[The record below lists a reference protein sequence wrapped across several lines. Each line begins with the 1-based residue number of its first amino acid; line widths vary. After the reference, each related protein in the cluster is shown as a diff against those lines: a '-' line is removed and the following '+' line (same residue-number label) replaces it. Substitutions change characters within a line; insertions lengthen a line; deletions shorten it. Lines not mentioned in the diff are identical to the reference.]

1 MWKGRKIIFRPLE
14 IQDAEILQKWYV
26 DRDFRLGYNEY
37 ASIELESIKQ
47 EIATSSGNVKDPRV
61 EKVIYL
67 VQRKNDQRPIGLA
80 GLRNIDRRNGNAE
93 IILGIGEKDMRLAG
107 YGVDI
112 FILLLDIVFYQLGL
126 EKAYFSVNDN
136 NGLGLR
142 SAISFGFI
150 SEGKMRNQVFVEGKY
165 VDLWIL
171 GLLKAEY
178 EALPIVPKWK
188 KRYPKKSISQG

>member
-1 MWKGRKIIFRPLE
+1 MLKGRKIIFRQLE
-14 IQDAEILQKWYV
+14 PGDAETLQKWYV
-26 DRDFRLGYNEY
+26 YRNFRLGYNEY
-37 ASIELESIKQ
+37 DSVELESIKQ
-47 EIATSSGNVKDPRV
+47 EIAGSSGNIKDPRV
-61 EKVIYL
+61 DKVIYM
-67 VQRKNDQRPIGLA
+67 VERKYDRRPIGLA

-93 IILGIGEKDMRLAG
+93 IILGIGEKELRLAG

-112 FILLLDIVFYQLGL
+112 LILLLELVYYELGL
-126 EKAYFSVNDN
+126 EKAYYSINDN

-150 SEGKMRNQVFVEGKY
+150 SEGKMRKQVFVEGKY

-171 GLLKAEY
+171 GLLKEEY

-188 KRYPKKSISQG
+188 RRYPNNK